1 MSRKWL
7 ATLLVTLSCLGILA
21 AATAADPKPS
31 GTVNITSKSIAIGIG
46 VDWGDGTLNYQGKT
60 HAFSVDGLTVADL
73 GISSVTT
80 TGEVFHL
87 KKLSDFSG
95 NYVAGKAGIAI
106 GGGINDV
113 IMKNEHGV
121 VLRMRG
127 TEQGVKLTL
136 GPQGIKIMLKN

>member
-1 MSRKWL
+1 MNKKWL
-7 ATLLVTLSCLGILA
+7 TTLLVALSCLGILTA
-21 AATAADPKPS
+21 VTAAEEKPS
-31 GTVNITSKSIAIGIG
+31 GTVQIKSESVALGIG
-46 VDWGDGTLNYQGKT
+46 VSWGDGTLTYQGGT
-60 HAFSVDGLTVADL
+60 HKFSIDGLTVVDL
-73 GISSVTT
+73 GISNVST

-95 NYVAGKAGIAI
+95 NYVAGQAGIAI
-106 GGGINDV
+106 AGGVNEV

-136 GPQGIKIMLKN
+136 GPQGVKIKLKS